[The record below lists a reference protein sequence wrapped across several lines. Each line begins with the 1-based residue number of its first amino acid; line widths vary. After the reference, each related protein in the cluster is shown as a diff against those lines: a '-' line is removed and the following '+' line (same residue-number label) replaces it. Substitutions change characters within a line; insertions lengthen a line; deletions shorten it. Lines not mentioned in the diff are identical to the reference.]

1 MLEGPPSYRE
11 RNQRQIEA
19 RMTKL
24 AARHRRELIE
34 LMGVPPNINRVPSA
48 FWKKVED
55 ETSTT
60 LAAALILIWM
70 SESLEQGV
78 GFMDFDEAGSIW
90 SGNRADWVAKEY
102 TSWSEK
108 EITRKLD
115 AYSAAEIGRM
125 SRSQLEDLIRP
136 SFGPRRA
143 ARIAEMETTKA
154 ITGSRMTIGSA
165 GDEEVDYLWNLSDE
179 VANCRFCILV
189 NGFGREV
196 WGPFTDGPPSH
207 HHCACWLTRILG
219 TADNSGAPGYDE
231 LLLAAQEVGL
241 FIPTGIGVP

>member
-1 MLEGPPSYRE
+1 MFEGQPSYRE

-34 LMGVPPNINRVPSA
+34 LMGVPPNVNKVPSA

-55 ETSTT
+55 ETSST

-78 GFMDFDEAGSIW
+78 GFMDFDEKGSIW
-90 SGNRADWVAKEY
+90 SGDRAEWVANEY

-115 AYSAAEIGRM
+115 ALGSDAISRM
-125 SRSQLEDLIRP
+125 SRRQVDDLIRP
-136 SFGPRRA
+136 TFGPRRA
-143 ARIAEMETTKA
+143 ARLAEMETTKA

-165 GDEEVDYLWNLSDE
+165 GDEEVDYLWQLGECNHCE
-179 VANCRFCILV
+179 FCILV
-189 NGFGREV
+189 AGFGMEV
-196 WGPFTDGPPSH
+196 WRPFTDGPPCH
-207 HHCACWLTRILG
+207 HGCCCWVERIIG
-219 TADNSGAPGYDE
+219 RADNAGAPSYDE
-231 LLLAAQEVGL
+231 LLAAAQAVGV
-241 FIPTGIGVP
+241 FIPTGIFVP